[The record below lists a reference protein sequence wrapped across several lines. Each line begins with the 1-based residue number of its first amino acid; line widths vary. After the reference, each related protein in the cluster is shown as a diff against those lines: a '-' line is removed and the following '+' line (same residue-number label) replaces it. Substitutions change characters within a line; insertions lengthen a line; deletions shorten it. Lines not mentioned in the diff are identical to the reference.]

1 MYCSRIQFESLKKA
15 VFVTG
20 EALPEVEADQL
31 LIENDYS
38 ALSAGTE
45 LANYCGL
52 PNTSGTFP
60 YFPGYSSCGRVIRTG
75 SAVKSFKTGDR
86 VVSWG
91 GHCSHHLK
99 KESELV
105 RIEDDA
111 IDGRE
116 AAFARIATFSFL
128 GVRRLNLRLGE
139 SVMVAGL
146 GVLGLIALQLARC
159 SGAYPVIAADYS
171 PERRA
176 LALKL
181 GADAVFSP
189 GEKEFVEKVRSVTH
203 GGVNAVV
210 EVTGVAAALQQALE
224 YVARLGRI
232 SLLGCTRIPDVPID
246 FYQSVHLRGV
256 TLVGTHTL
264 TRPRVE
270 SRPDAWTELDDYR
283 TFLNFLSGKRLRI
296 APFLSEVVSPAEAGE
311 VYASLA
317 ASNNPPVG
325 IVFDWSKVRK

>member
-1 MYCSRIQFESLKKA
+1 MRCSRILFDARKSA
-15 VFVTG
+15 VFVTDDSPV
-20 EALPEVEADQL
+20 EPEADQL
-31 LIENDYS
+31 LIENEYS
-38 ALSAGTE
+38 AISAGTE

-75 SAVKSFKTGDR
+75 SAVKMFRPGDR
-86 VVSWG
+86 VLSWG

-99 KESELV
+99 REEELV
-105 RIEDDA
+105 RIEDDS

-116 AAFARIATFSFL
+116 AAFGRIATFSFL

-139 SVMVAGL
+139 SAMVAGL
-146 GVLGLIALQLARC
+146 GVLGLIAVQLARL
-159 SGAYPVIAADYS
+159 SGACPVIGADYS

-176 LALKL
+176 LALEL
-181 GADAVFSP
+181 GADQVFSP
-189 GEKEFVEKVRSVTH
+189 GEEDFVEKVRSATH

-224 YVARLGRI
+224 YVAHLGRI

-246 FYQSVHLRGV
+246 FYRSVHLRGV
-256 TLVGTHTL
+256 TLVGTHTQ
-264 TRPRVE
+264 TRPRVD

-283 TFLNFLSGKRLRI
+283 AFLNLLSGKRLRI
-296 APFLSEVVSPAEAGE
+296 APFLSEVVSPADAGE
-311 VYASLA
+311 VYAHLA
-317 ASNNPPVG
+317 ASKNPPVG
-325 IVFDWSKVRK
+325 IVFDWSTVRK

>member
-1 MYCSRIQFESLKKA
+1 MLCSRIQFESLKRA

-20 EALPEVEADQL
+20 EVLPDPESDQL

-52 PNTSGTFP
+52 PNTSGSFP
-60 YFPGYSSCGRVIRTG
+60 YFPGYSSCGHVLRTG
-75 SAVKSFKTGDR
+75 SAVKAFKVGDR

-99 KESELV
+99 KECELV
-105 RIEDDA
+105 RIEDES

-159 SGAYPVIAADYS
+159 SGAYPLIAADFS

-176 LALKL
+176 LALEL
-181 GADAVFSP
+181 GADYVFSP
-189 GEKEFVEKVRSVTH
+189 GEEGFVEKVRAVTH

-224 YVARLGRI
+224 YVSRLGRI

-256 TLVGTHTL
+256 TLVGTHTM
-264 TRPRVE
+264 TRPRVD

-283 TFLNFLSGKRLRI
+283 AFLNFLSGKRLRI
-296 APFLSEVVSPAEAGE
+296 APFLSEVVSPADAGE
-311 VYASLA
+311 VYARLA
-317 ASNNPPVG
+317 DSENPPVG
-325 IVFDWSKVRK
+325 IVFDWSNMRK